1 MVTGHYPACD
11 LDHGARSSTLSDSTL
26 MAKKAIAA
34 MLLVAMMVLAP
45 MLAMQ
50 AGHMRPGHEMA
61 ADMPP
66 EHPAHHHAAMHY
78 AAQAAEVGQTTS
90 GRPCCPGVHETQ
102 PEVVL
107 ELSAGPFGCDDPR
120 SCCFQQG
127 PQSIPV
133 PARDVQK
140 LTRDLTPVV
149 VAEVDP
155 VQPAMKRP
163 VGDSGLVLSPPP
175 YVFGMILRV

>member
-1 MVTGHYPACD
+1 
-11 LDHGARSSTLSDSTL
+11 
-26 MAKKAIAA
+26 
-34 MLLVAMMVLAP
+34 MLLVAMMAWAEMALAP

-61 ADMPP
+61 ADMPL
-66 EHPAHHHAAMHY
+66 EHAAHHHAAMHH
-78 AAQAAEVGQTTS
+78 AAQAADAAQTNS
-90 GRPCCPGVHETQ
+90 GRPCCPGVYTAQ

-107 ELSAGPFGCDDPR
+107 ELSAGSFGCDDPR

-127 PQSIPV
+127 PQSIPA

-163 VGDSGLVLSPPP
+163 VGDSNLVLSPPP
-175 YVFGMILRV
+175 DIFGMTLRV

>member
-1 MVTGHYPACD
+1 
-11 LDHGARSSTLSDSTL
+11 

-34 MLLVAMMVLAP
+34 MLLVALMAWAEMALAP

-66 EHPAHHHAAMHY
+66 DHSAHHHAAMHH
-78 AAQAAEVGQTTS
+78 AAQATEAAHTNS
-90 GRPCCPGVHETQ
+90 ALPCCPGVHTAQ

-107 ELSAGPFGCDDPR
+107 QLSAGPFGCDDPR

-133 PARDVQK
+133 PARDVQN
-140 LTRDLTPVV
+140 LTRDMTPVV

-155 VQPAMKRP
+155 AQPAMKRP
-163 VGDSGLVLSPPP
+163 VRNSDLVLSPPP
-175 YVFGMILRV
+175 DLLGMTLRV

>member
-1 MVTGHYPACD
+1 
-11 LDHGARSSTLSDSTL
+11 
-26 MAKKAIAA
+26 MAKKAIAG
-34 MLLVAMMVLAP
+34 MLLLAMMAWAEMALAP

-61 ADMPP
+61 ADMPL
-66 EHPAHHHAAMHY
+66 EHPAHHHAAMHHVAQATE
-78 AAQAAEVGQTTS
+78 AAQTNSVRQ
-90 GRPCCPGVHETQ
+90 CCPGLHTAQ

-107 ELSAGPFGCDDPR
+107 ELSAGLFGCDDPR

-133 PARDVQK
+133 PAQDVQK
-140 LTRDLTPVV
+140 LTRDVTPAV

-155 VQPAMKRP
+155 EQPAMRRP
-163 VGDSGLVLSPPP
+163 VSDSDLVLSPPP